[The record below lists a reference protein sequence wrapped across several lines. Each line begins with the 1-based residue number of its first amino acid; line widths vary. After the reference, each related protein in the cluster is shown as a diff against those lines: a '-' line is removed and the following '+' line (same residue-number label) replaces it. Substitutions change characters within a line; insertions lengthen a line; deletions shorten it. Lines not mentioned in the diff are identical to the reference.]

1 MRQFLGV
8 AVAIGAGLSRS
19 AYALIPQET
28 TLLTLNWIGVCTDK
42 KTMSASYLAFLDIEK
57 ECRK

>member
-1 MRQFLGV
+1 LFLCV
-8 AVAIGAGLSRS
+8 SSATGAGLSRS

-42 KTMSASYLAFLDIEK
+42 KTMSASYLAFLGDGK
-57 ECRK
+57 ERTGS